1 MMSGNDNLDL
11 VCVGVSAVSTALQTS
26 EVFSYISLGIT
37 ILSSVVCLAYR
48 IWKWYKDAK
57 KDGKITP
64 EEIDTLVEGVKD
76 DITDAEEDIDK
87 KIEKKDN
94 KDGK

>member
-26 EVFSYISLGIT
+26 EIFSYISLGIT

-64 EEIDTLVEGVKD
+64 EEIDTLVDVIHTGV
-76 DITDAEEDIDK
+76 TDAEEDIDK
-87 KIEKKDN
+87 KIEKKDS